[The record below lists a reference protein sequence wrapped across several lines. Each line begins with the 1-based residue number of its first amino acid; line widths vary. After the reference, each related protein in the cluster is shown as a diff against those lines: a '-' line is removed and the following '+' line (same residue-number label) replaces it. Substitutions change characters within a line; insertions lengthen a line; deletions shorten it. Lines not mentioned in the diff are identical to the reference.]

1 LCPTRD
7 LKDRPRP
14 SARDVGAP
22 FGVLSTTPVG
32 RLRLPTPRLGLP
44 RGGPAV
50 FPEKSP
56 PTREDRRFILPWTS
70 PRLQRITRSP
80 TPGTV
85 GRAWARMAK
94 NQFLSWGSNP
104 YGTTQTPG
112 RSRREEPSSH
122 LRATLGF
129 LTPSATSCPSAL
141 PAIFQTGAPLGF
153 TTSGPVQATTGA
165 AAPRRHHAALL
176 SFPTRTTFT
185 SEELKVTQAATSGP
199 YSPAEAADP
208 GRGV

>member
-7 LKDRPRP
+7 LLDRPRP
-14 SARDVGAP
+14 SARDVGAS

-50 FPEKSP
+50 FPGKSP
-56 PTREDRRFILPWTS
+56 PTREGQSFILPWTS

-112 RSRREEPSSH
+112 RSRREGPPPTYGPPWGFSPPRRPLARTSSRPSFRPERPWDS
-122 LRATLGF
+122 
-129 LTPSATSCPSAL
+129 
-141 PAIFQTGAPLGF
+141 PLQGL
-153 TTSGPVQATTGA
+153 SKATTGA
-165 AAPRRHHAALL
+165 AASRRHHAALL

-199 YSPAEAADP
+199 CSPAEAADP
-208 GRGV
+208 GHGV